1 MQFEQV
7 FTSAIEV
14 GIAIAGFSG
23 IVAVLGQRARG
34 EWSRGDLGRMV
45 VLLQSSFAA
54 ILLSFLVLILEGA
67 QLREPLIW
75 GVGSGCTLL
84 YLVVVIPLRVRDF
97 RKVQAADKSYSPVV
111 FWVAFWLMVVSA
123 AFQAYNLA
131 VLQAGWPFALGVVTE
146 LALALIVFVRLLQAL
161 WRQSAA

>member
-23 IVAVLGQRARG
+23 IVAVLGQRTRG

-97 RKVQAADKSYSPVV
+97 RKVQAADTSYSPVV
-111 FWVAFWLMVVSA
+111 FWIAFWLMVVSA

-146 LALALIVFVRLLQAL
+146 LALALLVFVRLLQAL